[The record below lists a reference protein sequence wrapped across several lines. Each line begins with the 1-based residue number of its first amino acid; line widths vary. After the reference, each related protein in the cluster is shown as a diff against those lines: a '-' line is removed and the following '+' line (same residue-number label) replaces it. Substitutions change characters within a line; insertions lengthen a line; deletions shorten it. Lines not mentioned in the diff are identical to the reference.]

1 MWSLCLNLIHT
12 MRTTSRGID
21 TAALL
26 KLLPWCMGIRRILF
40 LEQAMI
46 PLGMYR
52 YHEKMLKSP
61 SNGTM

>member
-1 MWSLCLNLIHT
+1 MSRLCLNLIHT

-26 KLLPWCMGIRRILF
+26 RLLPWCMGIRRILF

-46 PLGMYR
+46 PLGV